1 MRIIDNLKEG
11 LPVFDALS
19 NEIRIKILELLLER
33 HQMNMNEI
41 AETLHMPKSTLTP
54 HTRKSEEHLSLLSG
68 LDE

>member
-33 HQMNMNEI
+33 HQMNTVSYTHL
-41 AETLHMPKSTLTP
+41 TLPTKA
-54 HTRKSEEHLSLLSG
+54 
-68 LDE
+68 